1 MAKGLPIRAARKDRD
16 MTLVITSTR
25 VLTADGAI
33 RPAVLRIEDGHI
45 AAVAPAATPP
55 PAGPHRSIDAGDR
68 LVLPGAVDLH
78 GDAFERNI
86 MPRPGVRF
94 ALDLALWDTDR
105 QLLANGIT
113 TAFHGIT
120 YSWEPGLRGAETV
133 RALVA
138 AWRAVR
144 GRLGC
149 DTRLHLRFETHNLA
163 AADEVQA
170 WLADGTFD
178 LLAFNDHLDDI
189 AEEVGTPHKAAK
201 YAERTGMAVA
211 EFRGLLDRVR
221 GHGSAV
227 PATVRRLAAA
237 ARRAGV
243 PMLSHDDP
251 TPEARRAYAA
261 IGCTI
266 AEFPVTEAAAVAAR
280 EAGHPV
286 VMGAPNVLRGGSH
299 KRVKVMTAADMV
311 ARGLCT
317 VLASDYYYPA
327 LVQAPFR
334 LAAGGVA
341 ALPDAWALV
350 SAAPAAAAGLADR
363 GTLAPGRR
371 ADLVL
376 VDDTDAALPRVA
388 ATLVAGQPVY
398 LGDPALAWSAAA
410 APPVSA
416 PA

>member
-1 MAKGLPIRAARKDRD
+1 
-16 MTLVITSTR
+16 V
-25 VLTADGAI
+25 
-33 RPAVLRIEDGHI
+33 
-45 AAVAPAATPP
+45 
-55 PAGPHRSIDAGDR
+55 
-68 LVLPGAVDLH
+68 
-78 GDAFERNI
+78 
-86 MPRPGVRF
+86 
-94 ALDLALWDTDR
+94 
-105 QLLANGIT
+105 
-113 TAFHGIT
+113 
-120 YSWEPGLRGAETV
+120 
-133 RALVA
+133 
-138 AWRAVR
+138 
-144 GRLGC
+144 
-149 DTRLHLRFETHNLA
+149 A
-163 AADEVQA
+163 AADEVEA
-170 WLADGTFD
+170 WLADGTFG

-189 AEEVGTPHKAAK
+189 AGEVVTPHKAAG
-201 YAERTGMAVA
+201 YAERSGLAVA
-211 EFRGLLDRVR
+211 DYRGLLDRVR
-221 GHGSAV
+221 GQAPAV
-227 PATVRRLAAA
+227 PGTVRRLAAA

-266 AEFPVTEAAAVAAR
+266 AEFPITEAAAAAAR
-280 EAGHPV
+280 AAGHPV

-299 KRVKVMTAADMV
+299 KRVMAAAGMV

-327 LVQAPFR
+327 PVQAPFK
-334 LAAGGVA
+334 LAADGVA
-341 ALPDAWALV
+341 ALPEAWALV

-398 LGDPALAWSAAA
+398 LGDPALAWAAAA